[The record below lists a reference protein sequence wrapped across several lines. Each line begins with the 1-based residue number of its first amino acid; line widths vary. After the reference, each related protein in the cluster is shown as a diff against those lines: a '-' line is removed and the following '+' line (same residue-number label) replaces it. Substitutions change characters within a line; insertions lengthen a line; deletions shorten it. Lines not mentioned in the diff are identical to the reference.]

1 MNSVLY
7 SIFISLLLRMSIIT
21 VFILAI
27 KAAFRYKLSAAM
39 HSAIWLILAVQ
50 FAFCV
55 FNVQIQADT
64 SIYNYIPP
72 ETQEIISQTVQA
84 SRGGFDIRN
93 TIAFLWFFGS
103 AFLLIWYMFVYIRHR
118 IELRR
123 MPLVEDRETLK
134 ILADLKSE
142 LGIDSTITLRYGKTA
157 ETTSGTVIIP
167 ENFSPAELKQIMLH
181 ELCHY
186 KNKDCLK
193 LWLSIIIVS
202 LNWFNPLIWYA
213 FRVFRTDIEM
223 LCDDR
228 VIKLTDSRKCYA
240 TALVHS
246 SMAKSR
252 FIPGTTSLH
261 NGKYE
266 VTRRVKRLVSWKQ
279 KKPIWAVIAV
289 FVCAGISC
297 ICLTDAVTIAV
308 ENSVDIASTPEP
320 VRAVSDVIPIPLPAA
335 TEQPPAEV
343 YAAESN
349 AADVDVY
356 SSSAN
361 TESSYPGGY
370 TETAPDTY
378 DVQTAETEDTPA
390 VGIGA
395 WREDVYGAMGEPESA
410 AANGSKETYTLDD
423 GSTIIVHYGENGTV
437 ERGYIIDAPDSS
449 GSEEAASYGESDSAQ

>member
-7 SIFISLLLRMSIIT
+7 SIFVSLLLRMSIMT

-39 HSAIWLILAVQ
+39 HSAIWLISGVQ
-50 FAFCV
+50 FLFCI
-55 FNVQIQADT
+55 FNISIQADT
-64 SIYNYIPP
+64 SIYNYI
-72 ETQEIISQTVQA
+72 ETGEIIAGAAV
-84 SRGGFDIRN
+84 GGFDIRN

-103 AFLLIWYMFVYIRHR
+103 AALIVWYIFVYIRHR
-118 IELRR
+118 IEIRR
-123 MPLVEDRETLK
+123 LPLVEDRQTIK

-142 LGIDSTITLRYGKTA
+142 LGINKPITLRYGAIA
-157 ETTSGTVIIP
+157 ETTSDMVIIP
-167 ENFSPAELKQIMLH
+167 ENFSPDELKQIMLH

-186 KNKDCLK
+186 RNRDCLK

-202 LNWFNPLIWYA
+202 LNWFNPLVWYA

-228 VIKLTDSRKCYA
+228 VLKLTDSRKCYA

-266 VTRRVKRLVSWKQ
+266 VTRRVKRLVSWKK
-279 KKPIWAVIAV
+279 KKPIWAVMAV

-297 ICLTDAVTIAV
+297 ICLTDAVTAAV
-308 ENSVDIASTPEP
+308 ESTVDIASTPEP
-320 VRAVSDVIPIPLPAA
+320 ITAVSDVIPLPLP
-335 TEQPPAEV
+335 V
-343 YAAESN
+343 
-349 AADVDVY
+349 
-356 SSSAN
+356 N
-361 TESSYPGGY
+361 TEAPAVAPTAEEYIPERSGNSDRDYSGGY
-370 TETAPDTY
+370 TESYTAPDTY
-378 DVQTAETEDTPA
+378 DAPTADAEAAPE

-395 WREDVYGAMGEPESA
+395 EREDVYDTMGEPESS

-423 GSTIIVHYGENGTV
+423 GSTVIVHYGDDGTV
-437 ERGYIIDAPDSS
+437 DRGYIIDAPDDG
-449 GSEEAASYGESDSAQ
+449 GSYDETE

>member
-7 SIFISLLLRMSIIT
+7 SIFISLLLRMSIMT

-39 HSAIWLILAVQ
+39 HSAIWLILGVQ
-50 FAFCV
+50 CIFCV
-55 FNVQIQADT
+55 FNIHIQADT

-72 ETQEIISQTVQA
+72 ETGAIISEA
-84 SRGGFDIRN
+84 AGGFDIRN
-93 TIAFLWFFGS
+93 AIAFLWFFGC
-103 AFLLIWYMFVYIRHR
+103 AALIIWYIGVYIRHKLE
-118 IELRR
+118 IRR
-123 MPLVEDRETLK
+123 MPLVEDRETIK
-134 ILADLKSE
+134 ILADVKRE
-142 LGIDSTITLRYGKTA
+142 LGISKAITLRYGAIA
-157 ETTSGTVIIP
+157 ETTSDTIIIP
-167 ENFSPAELKQIMLH
+167 ENFSYEELKQIMLH

-186 KNKDCLK
+186 RNKDCMK

-266 VTRRVKRLVSWKQ
+266 VTRRVKRLVSWKK
-279 KKPIWAVIAV
+279 KKPVWAVMAV

-297 ICLTDAVTIAV
+297 ICLTDAVTAAV
-308 ENSVDIASTPEP
+308 ENKVDIASTPEP
-320 VRAVSDVIPIPLPAA
+320 ITAVSDVIPIPQPSNTEAPTA
-335 TEQPPAEV
+335 TERYNSDTADNSAISYSDGNSESYTAPETYDAPA
-343 YAAESN
+343 N
-349 AADVDVY
+349 NADV
-356 SSSAN
+356 SP
-361 TESSYPGGY
+361 E
-370 TETAPDTY
+370 
-378 DVQTAETEDTPA
+378 

-395 WREDVYGAMGEPESA
+395 EREDVYGAMGEPESA
-410 AANGSKETYTLDD
+410 AANGSKETYSLDD
-423 GSTIIVHYGENGTV
+423 GSTVIVHYGEDGTV
-437 ERGYIIDAPDSS
+437 ERGYIIDAPYD
-449 GSEEAASYGESDSAQ
+449 GDTE